1 LPAREA
7 RLTVETVW
15 LLSFD
20 EVSTGRMSV
29 IREFFMKNRRQPSR
43 REMMRMGAAALLTAD
58 LWPGK
63 LFAADKASGA
73 FDFFIINDLHVV
85 DNDCGKF
92 LERVVASMKAQK
104 AKPEFCI
111 IAGDLAD
118 DSTPVQYDIVK
129 TAFKTLGLPIY
140 TIPGNHDYTKKQERT
155 NYDEACPNALNYTFE
170 HKGWQFVALDSTDGT
185 KAKCAI
191 LKPTFE
197 YADATLPKLDKSKP
211 TLLVTHFPQGPKVT
225 NRSTNADDLLDRFKP
240 YNLSAVFGGHFHAYT
255 STEVRSI
262 PIKTNRC
269 CSLKRFNHDGSKE
282 KGYFLCS
289 AKEGKVTPMFVEMTM
304 A

>member
-1 LPAREA
+1 MIQR
-7 RLTVETVW
+7 RL
-15 LLSFD
+15 
-20 EVSTGRMSV
+20 
-29 IREFFMKNRRQPSR
+29 PSR
-43 REMMRMGAAALLTAD
+43 REMMRLSAAALLTAD

-63 LFAADKASGA
+63 LFAADKPNGA

-85 DNDCGKF
+85 DNDCGKW
-92 LERVVASMKAQK
+92 LERVVASMNAQK

-111 IAGDLAD
+111 IAGDLVD
-118 DSTPVQYDIVK
+118 DGTPDQYAIVK
-129 TAFKTLGLPIY
+129 DVFKTLGLPIY
-140 TIPGNHDYTKKQERT
+140 TIPGNHDYTKKLDRSPYE
-155 NYDEACPNALNYTFE
+155 DACPKSLNYTFD

-185 KAKCAI
+185 KAKAAI
-191 LKPTFE
+191 LKPTLD
-197 YADATLPKLDKSKP
+197 YVDATLPKLDKSKP

-240 YNLSAVFGGHFHAYT
+240 YNLSAVFGGHYHAYT
-255 STEVRSI
+255 ATEVRSI

-289 AKEGKVTPMFVEMTM
+289 TKNGKVTPTFVEM
-304 A
+304 ALG